1 MNKNKRKV
9 GITELVLRDGQQ
21 SLIATRMR
29 LDDMLEVAKKMDQVG
44 YWSVEMWGGAT
55 YDSCLRYLNED
66 PWHRLRELKK
76 IFKKTKLQMLI
87 RGKNLVG
94 YKPYSDEIVKAF
106 VEKASSNGIDV
117 FRTFDA
123 LNDFSNIELSIKE
136 VKKNGKHAQGAMA
149 YTVSPVHSMNSWLDL
164 AKQIEDAGA
173 DSVAI
178 KDMAG
183 LLKPNAA
190 FELVSNLK
198 ENISV
203 PIHMQTHATT
213 GFSTATNMKAIEAG
227 IDNIDTSISSM
238 SMTYGHTATE
248 TMVSMFDDTNI
259 FSDIDKNLFP
269 ELSTHF
275 KKIRKKYELYEGS
288 LKGVDASML
297 INQVPGGM
305 LSNLESQLREM
316 DADDKFEDVL
326 NEIPRVRQ
334 DLGFVPLVTPS
345 SQIVGAQALFNVLDN
360 ERYKHLNLE
369 TVNLILGKYGEV
381 PGKINE
387 FLIDLAK
394 KLKQGDE
401 VEEDLDSARSNLKT
415 FCKENK
421 IKDFSQRLENVLSYI
436 FFPNIVEDFFLKKGS
451 RKDTNLE
458 QLQEEIGFG
467 YSRIKKA
474 LY

>member
-106 VEKASSNGIDV
+106 IEKASSNGIDV

-248 TMVSMFDDTNI
+248 TIVSMFDDTNI

-275 KKIRKKYELYEGS
+275 KKIRKKYELFEGS

-326 NEIPRVRQ
+326 SEIPRVRQ

-369 TVNLILGKYGEV
+369 TVNLILGKYGKV

-387 FLIDLAK
+387 FLTDLAE
-394 KLKQGDE
+394 KLRQDDE
-401 VEEDLDSARSNLKT
+401 VQEDLDSAKSNLKT
-415 FCKENK
+415 FCKDNK

-436 FFPNIVEDFFLKKGS
+436 LFPNIVEDFFLKKGS

-458 QLQEEIGFG
+458 QLQEEIGFV
-467 YSRIKKA
+467 IQE
-474 LY
+474 

>member
-9 GITELVLRDGQQ
+9 GLTELVLRDGQQ

-44 YWSVEMWGGAT
+44 YWSIEMWGGAT
-55 YDSCLRYLNED
+55 YDACLRYLNED

-94 YKPYSDEIVKAF
+94 YKPYSNEVVKAF
-106 VEKASSNGIDV
+106 VEKASLNGIDV

-123 LNDFSNIELSIKE
+123 LNDFSNIELTIKE

-149 YTVSPVHSMNSWLDL
+149 YTVSPVHTLKSWLDL

-190 FELVSNLK
+190 FELVSKLK
-198 ENISV
+198 ENISI

-248 TMVSMFDDTNI
+248 TIVSMFDDTNL

-275 KKIRKKYELYEGS
+275 KKIRKKYELFEGS

-360 ERYKHLNLE
+360 ERYKHLNME
-369 TVNLILGKYGEV
+369 TVNLILGKYGKV

-387 FLIDLAK
+387 FLTDLAK
-394 KLKQGDE
+394 KLKQDDE
-401 VEEDLDSARSNLKT
+401 VQEDLDSAKSNLKT

-436 FFPNIVEDFFLKKGS
+436 FFPNIVEDFFLKTGS

-458 QLQEEIGFG
+458 QLQEEIGFV
-467 YSRIKKA
+467 IQE
-474 LY
+474 

>member
-9 GITELVLRDGQQ
+9 GLTELVLRDGQQ

-106 VEKASSNGIDV
+106 IEKASRNGIDV

-136 VKKNGKHAQGAMA
+136 VKKNGMHAQGAMA
-149 YTVSPVHSMNSWLDL
+149 YTISPVHTLNSWLDL

-183 LLKPNAA
+183 LLKPNTA
-190 FELVSNLK
+190 FELVSKLK
-198 ENISV
+198 QNISV

-248 TMVSMFDDTNI
+248 TIVSMFDDTKI
-259 FSDIDKNLFP
+259 FSAIDKNLFP
-269 ELSTHF
+269 ELSSHF

-316 DADDKFEDVL
+316 DADDRFEEVL

-345 SQIVGAQALFNVLDN
+345 SQIVGAQALFNVLDD
-360 ERYKHLNLE
+360 ERYKHLNIE
-369 TVNLILGKYGEV
+369 TVNLILGKYGKV
-381 PGKINE
+381 PGKINKN
-387 FLIDLAK
+387 LSDLAK
-394 KLKQGDE
+394 KVKQGE
-401 VEEDLDSARSNLKT
+401 EIHEDLDSAKSKLRS

-421 IKDFSQRLENVLSYI
+421 IKDFSQREENVLSYI
-436 FFPNIVEDFFLKKGS
+436 FFPNVVEDFFLKKGS
-451 RKDTNLE
+451 KKETDLE
-458 QLQEEIGFG
+458 QLQEEIGFVI
-467 YSRIKKA
+467 RE
-474 LY
+474 

>member
-9 GITELVLRDGQQ
+9 GLTELVLRDGQQ

-106 VEKASSNGIDV
+106 VEKASKNGIDV

-123 LNDFSNIELSIKE
+123 LNDFSNIELTIKE

-149 YTVSPVHSMNSWLDL
+149 YTVSPVHTLSSWLDL

-190 FELVSNLK
+190 FELVSELK
-198 ENISV
+198 QNISV

-248 TMVSMFDDTNI
+248 TIVSMFDDTKI
-259 FSDIDKNLFP
+259 FSAIDKNLFP
-269 ELSTHF
+269 ELSSHF

-316 DADDKFEDVL
+316 DADDRFEEVL

-345 SQIVGAQALFNVLDN
+345 SQIVGAQALFNVLDD
-360 ERYKHLNLE
+360 ERYKHLNIE
-369 TVNLILGKYGEV
+369 TVNLILGKYGKV
-381 PGKINE
+381 PGKINKN
-387 FLIDLAK
+387 LSDLAK
-394 KLKQGDE
+394 KVKQDE
-401 VEEDLDSARSNLKT
+401 QIQEDLDSAKSKLRS

-421 IKDFSQRLENVLSYI
+421 IKDFSQREENVLSYV
-436 FFPNIVEDFFLKKGS
+436 FFPNVVEDFFLKKGS
-451 RKDTNLE
+451 KKETDLE
-458 QLQEEIGFG
+458 QLQEEIGFVI
-467 YSRIKKA
+467 RE
-474 LY
+474 

>member
-9 GITELVLRDGQQ
+9 GLTELVLRDGQQ

-106 VEKASSNGIDV
+106 IEKASRNGIDV

-136 VKKNGKHAQGAMA
+136 VKKNGMHAQGAMA
-149 YTVSPVHSMNSWLDL
+149 YTVSPVHTLNSWLDL

-190 FELVSNLK
+190 FELVSELK
-198 ENISV
+198 QNISIPV
-203 PIHMQTHATT
+203 HMQTHATT

-248 TMVSMFDDTNI
+248 TIVSMFDDTKI
-259 FSDIDKNLFP
+259 FSAIDKNLFS
-269 ELSTHF
+269 ELSSHF
-275 KKIRKKYELYEGS
+275 KKVRKKYELYEGS

-316 DADDKFEDVL
+316 DADDRFEEVL

-334 DLGFVPLVTPS
+334 DLGFIPLVTPS
-345 SQIVGAQALFNVLDN
+345 SQIVGAQALFNVLDD
-360 ERYKHLNLE
+360 ERYKHLNIE
-369 TVNLILGKYGEV
+369 TVNLILGKYGKV
-381 PGKINE
+381 PGKINKN
-387 FLIDLAK
+387 LSDLAK
-394 KLKQGDE
+394 KVKQE
-401 VEEDLDSARSNLKT
+401 EEIHEDLDSAKSKLRS

-421 IKDFSQRLENVLSYI
+421 IKDFSQREENVLSYI
-436 FFPNIVEDFFLKKGS
+436 FFPNVVEDFFLKKGS
-451 RKDTNLE
+451 KKETDLE
-458 QLQEEIGFG
+458 QLQEEIGFVI
-467 YSRIKKA
+467 RE
-474 LY
+474 

>member
-9 GITELVLRDGQQ
+9 GLTELVLRDGQQ

-55 YDSCLRYLNED
+55 YDSCLRYLNEN

-106 VEKASSNGIDV
+106 VEKASKNGIDV

-123 LNDFSNIELSIKE
+123 LNDFSNIELTIKE

-149 YTVSPVHSMNSWLDL
+149 YTVSPVHTLNSWLDL

-183 LLKPNAA
+183 LLKPNVA
-190 FELVSNLK
+190 FELVSELK
-198 ENISV
+198 QNISI

-248 TMVSMFDDTNI
+248 TIVSMFDDTKI
-259 FSDIDKNLFP
+259 FSAIDKNLFP
-269 ELSTHF
+269 ELSSHF

-316 DADDKFEDVL
+316 DADDRFEEVL
-326 NEIPRVRQ
+326 NEIPKVRQ

-345 SQIVGAQALFNVLDN
+345 SQIVGAQALFNVLDD
-360 ERYKHLNLE
+360 ERYKHLNIE
-369 TVNLILGKYGEV
+369 TVNLILGKYGKV
-381 PGKINE
+381 PGKINKN
-387 FLIDLAK
+387 LSDLAK
-394 KLKQGDE
+394 KVKQDDQIQ
-401 VEEDLDSARSNLKT
+401 EDLDSAKSKLRS

-421 IKDFSQRLENVLSYI
+421 IKDFSQREENVLSFI
-436 FFPNIVEDFFLKKGS
+436 FFPNVVEDFFLKKGS
-451 RKDTNLE
+451 KKETDLE
-458 QLQEEIGFG
+458 QLQEEIGFVI
-467 YSRIKKA
+467 RE
-474 LY
+474 

>member
-9 GITELVLRDGQQ
+9 GLTELVLRDGQQ

-106 VEKASSNGIDV
+106 VEKASKNGIDV

-123 LNDFSNIELSIKE
+123 LNDFSNIELTIKE

-149 YTVSPVHSMNSWLDL
+149 YTVSPVHTLNSWLDL
-164 AKQIEDAGA
+164 AKKIEDAGA

-190 FELVSNLK
+190 FELVSELK
-198 ENISV
+198 QNISV

-248 TMVSMFDDTNI
+248 TVVSMFDDTKI
-259 FSDIDKNLFP
+259 FSAIDKNLFP
-269 ELSTHF
+269 ELSSHF

-316 DADDKFEDVL
+316 DADDRFEQVL

-345 SQIVGAQALFNVLDN
+345 SQIVGAQALFNVLDD
-360 ERYKHLNLE
+360 ERYKHLNIE
-369 TVNLILGKYGEV
+369 TVNLILGKYGKV
-381 PGKINE
+381 PGKINKN
-387 FLIDLAK
+387 LSDLAK
-394 KLKQGDE
+394 KVKQDE
-401 VEEDLDSARSNLKT
+401 QIQEDLDSAKSKLRS

-421 IKDFSQRLENVLSYI
+421 IKDFSQREENVLSYV
-436 FFPNIVEDFFLKKGS
+436 FFPNVVEDFFLKKGS
-451 RKDTNLE
+451 KKETDLE
-458 QLQEEIGFG
+458 QLQEEIGFVI
-467 YSRIKKA
+467 RE
-474 LY
+474 

>member
-9 GITELVLRDGQQ
+9 GLTELVLRDGQQ

-44 YWSVEMWGGAT
+44 YWSIEMWGGAT
-55 YDSCLRYLNED
+55 YDACLRYLNED

-94 YKPYSDEIVKAF
+94 YKPYSNEIVKAF
-106 VEKASSNGIDV
+106 VEKASLNGIDV

-123 LNDFSNIELSIKE
+123 LNDFSNIELTIKE

-149 YTVSPVHSMNSWLDL
+149 YTVSPVHTLKSWLDL

-190 FELVSNLK
+190 FELVSKLK
-198 ENISV
+198 ENISI

-248 TMVSMFDDTNI
+248 TIVSMFDETKF
-259 FSDIDKNLFP
+259 FSDIDKDLFP
-269 ELSTHF
+269 ELSSHF
-275 KKIRKKYELYEGS
+275 KKIRKKYELFEGS

-316 DADDKFEDVL
+316 DADDKFEEVL
-326 NEIPRVRQ
+326 SEIPRVRQ

-345 SQIVGAQALFNVLDN
+345 SQIVGAQALFNVLDE
-360 ERYKHLNLE
+360 ERYKHLNIE
-369 TVNLILGKYGEV
+369 TVNLILGKYGKV
-381 PGKINE
+381 PGKINKNLSE
-387 FLIDLAK
+387 LAK
-394 KLKQGDE
+394 KIKPDE
-401 VEEDLDSARSNLKT
+401 YIQEDLDSSKSRLKS

-436 FFPNIVEDFFLKKGS
+436 FFPNVVEEFFLKKGS
-451 RKDTNLE
+451 KKETDLE
-458 QLQEEIGFG
+458 QLQEEIGFVI
-467 YSRIKKA
+467 RE
-474 LY
+474 

>member
-9 GITELVLRDGQQ
+9 GLTELVLRDGQQ

-106 VEKASSNGIDV
+106 IEKASRNGIDV

-136 VKKNGKHAQGAMA
+136 VKKNGMHAQGAMA
-149 YTVSPVHSMNSWLDL
+149 YTVSPVHTLNSWLDL

-190 FELVSNLK
+190 FELVSELK
-198 ENISV
+198 QNISIPV
-203 PIHMQTHATT
+203 HMQTHATT

-248 TMVSMFDDTNI
+248 TIVSMFDDTKI
-259 FSDIDKNLFP
+259 FSAIDKNLFP
-269 ELSTHF
+269 ELSSHF
-275 KKIRKKYELYEGS
+275 KKVRKKYELYEGS

-316 DADDKFEDVL
+316 DADDRFEEVL

-345 SQIVGAQALFNVLDN
+345 SQIVGAQALFNVLDD
-360 ERYKHLNLE
+360 ERYKHLNIE
-369 TVNLILGKYGEV
+369 TVNLILGKYGKV
-381 PGKINE
+381 PGKINKN
-387 FLIDLAK
+387 LSNLAK
-394 KLKQGDE
+394 KVKQE
-401 VEEDLDSARSNLKT
+401 EEILEDLDSAKSKLRS

-421 IKDFSQRLENVLSYI
+421 IKDFSQREENVLSYI
-436 FFPNIVEDFFLKKGS
+436 FFPNVVEDFFLKKGS
-451 RKDTNLE
+451 KKETDLE
-458 QLQEEIGFG
+458 QLQEEIGFVI
-467 YSRIKKA
+467 RE
-474 LY
+474 

>member
-1 MNKNKRKV
+1 MNKYKRKV
-9 GITELVLRDGQQ
+9 GLTELVLRDGQQ

-106 VEKASSNGIDV
+106 VEKASKNGIDV

-123 LNDFSNIELSIKE
+123 LNDFSNIELTIKE

-149 YTVSPVHSMNSWLDL
+149 YTVSPVHTLNSWLDL

-190 FELVSNLK
+190 FELVSELK
-198 ENISV
+198 QNISI

-248 TMVSMFDDTNI
+248 TIVSMFDDTKI
-259 FSDIDKNLFP
+259 FSAIDKNLFP
-269 ELSTHF
+269 ELSSHF
-275 KKIRKKYELYEGS
+275 KKVRKKYELYEGS

-316 DADDKFEDVL
+316 DADDRFEEVL

-345 SQIVGAQALFNVLDN
+345 SQIVGAQALFNVLDD
-360 ERYKHLNLE
+360 ERYKHLNIE
-369 TVNLILGKYGEV
+369 TVNLILGKYGKV
-381 PGKINE
+381 PGKINKN
-387 FLIDLAK
+387 LSDLAK
-394 KLKQGDE
+394 KVKQDE
-401 VEEDLDSARSNLKT
+401 QIQEDLDSAKSKLRS
-415 FCKENK
+415 FCKVNK
-421 IKDFSQRLENVLSYI
+421 IKDFSQREENVLSYI
-436 FFPNIVEDFFLKKGS
+436 FFPNVVEDFFLKKGS
-451 RKDTNLE
+451 KKETDLE
-458 QLQEEIGFG
+458 QLQEEIGFVI
-467 YSRIKKA
+467 RE
-474 LY
+474 

>member
-44 YWSVEMWGGAT
+44 YWSIEIWGGAT

-106 VEKASSNGIDV
+106 IEKASRNGIDV

-136 VKKNGKHAQGAMA
+136 VKKNGMHAQGAMA
-149 YTVSPVHSMNSWLDL
+149 YTVSPVHTLNSWLDL

-190 FELVSNLK
+190 FELVSELK
-198 ENISV
+198 QNISIPV
-203 PIHMQTHATT
+203 HMQTHATT

-248 TMVSMFDDTNI
+248 TIVSMFDDTKI
-259 FSDIDKNLFP
+259 FSAIDKNLFS
-269 ELSTHF
+269 ELSSHF
-275 KKIRKKYELYEGS
+275 KKVRKKYELYEGS

-316 DADDKFEDVL
+316 DADDRFEEVL

-334 DLGFVPLVTPS
+334 DLGFIPLVTPT
-345 SQIVGAQALFNVLDN
+345 SQIVGAQALFNVLDD
-360 ERYKHLNLE
+360 ERYKHLNIE
-369 TVNLILGKYGEV
+369 TVNLILGKYGKV
-381 PGKINE
+381 PGKINKN
-387 FLIDLAK
+387 LSDLAK
-394 KLKQGDE
+394 KVKQE
-401 VEEDLDSARSNLKT
+401 EEIHEDLDSAKSKLRS

-421 IKDFSQRLENVLSYI
+421 IKDFSQREENVLSYI
-436 FFPNIVEDFFLKKGS
+436 FFPNVVEDFFLKKGS
-451 RKDTNLE
+451 KKETDLE
-458 QLQEEIGFG
+458 QLQEEIGFVI
-467 YSRIKKA
+467 RE
-474 LY
+474 

>member
-106 VEKASSNGIDV
+106 IEKSSRNGIDV

-136 VKKNGKHAQGAMA
+136 VKKNGMHAQGAMA
-149 YTVSPVHSMNSWLDL
+149 YTVSPVHTLNSWLDL

-190 FELVSNLK
+190 FELVSELK
-198 ENISV
+198 QNISIPV
-203 PIHMQTHATT
+203 HMQTHATT

-248 TMVSMFDDTNI
+248 TIVSMFDDTKI
-259 FSDIDKNLFP
+259 FSAIDKNLFP
-269 ELSTHF
+269 ELSSHF
-275 KKIRKKYELYEGS
+275 KKVRKKYELYEGS

-316 DADDKFEDVL
+316 DADDRFEEVL

-334 DLGFVPLVTPS
+334 DLGFIPLVTPT
-345 SQIVGAQALFNVLDN
+345 SQIVGAQALFNVLDD
-360 ERYKHLNLE
+360 ERYKHLNIE
-369 TVNLILGKYGEV
+369 TVNLILGKYGKV
-381 PGKINE
+381 PGKINKN
-387 FLIDLAK
+387 LADLANK
-394 KLKQGDE
+394 VMQE
-401 VEEDLDSARSNLKT
+401 EQIQEDLDSAKSKLRS

-421 IKDFSQRLENVLSYI
+421 IKDFSQREENVLSYI
-436 FFPNIVEDFFLKKGS
+436 FFPNVVEDFFLKKGS
-451 RKDTNLE
+451 KKETDLE
-458 QLQEEIGFG
+458 QLQEEIGFVI
-467 YSRIKKA
+467 RE
-474 LY
+474 

>member
-106 VEKASSNGIDV
+106 IEKSSRNGIDV

-136 VKKNGKHAQGAMA
+136 VKKNGMHAQGALA
-149 YTVSPVHSMNSWLDL
+149 YTVSPVHTLNSWLDL

-190 FELVSNLK
+190 FELVSELK
-198 ENISV
+198 QNISIPV
-203 PIHMQTHATT
+203 HMQTHATT

-248 TMVSMFDDTNI
+248 TIVSMFDDTKI
-259 FSDIDKNLFP
+259 FSAIDKNLFP
-269 ELSTHF
+269 ELSSHF
-275 KKIRKKYELYEGS
+275 KKVRKKYELYEGS

-316 DADDKFEDVL
+316 DADDRFEEVL

-334 DLGFVPLVTPS
+334 DLGFIPLVTPT
-345 SQIVGAQALFNVLDN
+345 SQIVGAQALFNVLDD
-360 ERYKHLNLE
+360 ERYKHLNIE
-369 TVNLILGKYGEV
+369 TVNLILGKYGKV
-381 PGKINE
+381 PGKINKN
-387 FLIDLAK
+387 LSYLAK
-394 KLKQGDE
+394 KVKQDE
-401 VEEDLDSARSNLKT
+401 QIQEDLDSAKSKLRS

-421 IKDFSQRLENVLSYI
+421 IKDFSQIEENVLSYI
-436 FFPNIVEDFFLKKGS
+436 FFPNVVEDFFLKKGS
-451 RKDTNLE
+451 KKETDLE
-458 QLQEEIGFG
+458 QLQEEIGFVI
-467 YSRIKKA
+467 RE
-474 LY
+474 

>member
-106 VEKASSNGIDV
+106 IEKSSRNGIDV

-136 VKKNGKHAQGAMA
+136 VKKNDMHAQGAMA
-149 YTVSPVHSMNSWLDL
+149 YTVSPVHTLNSWLDL

-190 FELVSNLK
+190 FELVSELK
-198 ENISV
+198 QNISIPV
-203 PIHMQTHATT
+203 HMQTHATT

-248 TMVSMFDDTNI
+248 TIVSMFDDTKI
-259 FSDIDKNLFP
+259 FSAIDKNLFP
-269 ELSTHF
+269 ELSSHF
-275 KKIRKKYELYEGS
+275 KKVRKKYELYEGS

-316 DADDKFEDVL
+316 DADDRFEEVL

-345 SQIVGAQALFNVLDN
+345 SQIVGAQALFNVLDD
-360 ERYKHLNLE
+360 ERYKHLNIE
-369 TVNLILGKYGEV
+369 TVNLILGKYGKV
-381 PGKINE
+381 PGKINKN
-387 FLIDLAK
+387 LSDLAK
-394 KLKQGDE
+394 KVKQE
-401 VEEDLDSARSNLKT
+401 EEIHEDLDSAKSKLRS

-421 IKDFSQRLENVLSYI
+421 IKDFSQREENVLSYI
-436 FFPNIVEDFFLKKGS
+436 FFPNVVEDFFLKKGS
-451 RKDTNLE
+451 KKETDLE
-458 QLQEEIGFG
+458 QLQEEIGFVI
-467 YSRIKKA
+467 RE
-474 LY
+474 

>member
-9 GITELVLRDGQQ
+9 GLTELVLRDGQQ

-44 YWSVEMWGGAT
+44 YWSIEMWGGAT
-55 YDSCLRYLNED
+55 YDACLRYLNED

-94 YKPYSDEIVKAF
+94 YKPYSNEVVKAF
-106 VEKASSNGIDV
+106 VEKASLNGIDV

-123 LNDFSNIELSIKE
+123 LNDFSNIELTIKE

-149 YTVSPVHSMNSWLDL
+149 YTVSPVHTLKSWLDL

-190 FELVSNLK
+190 FELVSKLK
-198 ENISV
+198 ENISI

-248 TMVSMFDDTNI
+248 TIVSMFDDTKF
-259 FSDIDKNLFP
+259 FSDIDKDLFP
-269 ELSTHF
+269 ELSSHF
-275 KKIRKKYELYEGS
+275 KKIRKKYELFEGS

-316 DADDKFEDVL
+316 DADDKFEEVL
-326 NEIPRVRQ
+326 SEIPRVRQ

-345 SQIVGAQALFNVLDN
+345 SQIVGAQALFNVLDE
-360 ERYKHLNLE
+360 ERYKHLNIE
-369 TVNLILGKYGEV
+369 TVNLILGKYGKV
-381 PGKINE
+381 PGKINKNLSE
-387 FLIDLAK
+387 LAK
-394 KLKQGDE
+394 KIKPDE
-401 VEEDLDSARSNLKT
+401 YFQEDLDSAKSRLKS

-436 FFPNIVEDFFLKKGS
+436 FFPNVVEDFFLKKGS
-451 RKDTNLE
+451 KKETDLE
-458 QLQEEIGFG
+458 QLQEEIGFVI
-467 YSRIKKA
+467 RE
-474 LY
+474 

>member
-106 VEKASSNGIDV
+106 IEKASSNGIDV

-248 TMVSMFDDTNI
+248 TIVSMFDDTNI

-458 QLQEEIGFG
+458 QLQEEIGFV
-467 YSRIKKA
+467 IQE
-474 LY
+474 

>member
-9 GITELVLRDGQQ
+9 GLTELVLRDGQQ

-106 VEKASSNGIDV
+106 VEKASKNGIDV

-123 LNDFSNIELSIKE
+123 LNDFSNIELTIKE

-149 YTVSPVHSMNSWLDL
+149 YTVSPVHTLNSWLDL
-164 AKQIEDAGA
+164 AKKIEDAGA

-190 FELVSNLK
+190 FELVSELK
-198 ENISV
+198 QNISV

-248 TMVSMFDDTNI
+248 TIVSMFDDTKI
-259 FSDIDKNLFP
+259 FSAIDKNLFP
-269 ELSTHF
+269 ELSSHF

-316 DADDKFEDVL
+316 DADDRFEEVL

-345 SQIVGAQALFNVLDN
+345 SQIVGAQALFNVLDD
-360 ERYKHLNLE
+360 ERYKHLNIE
-369 TVNLILGKYGEV
+369 TVNLILGKYGKV
-381 PGKINE
+381 PGKINKN
-387 FLIDLAK
+387 LSDLAK
-394 KLKQGDE
+394 KVKQDE
-401 VEEDLDSARSNLKT
+401 QIQENLDSAKSKLRS

-421 IKDFSQRLENVLSYI
+421 IKDFSQRVENVLSYI
-436 FFPNIVEDFFLKKGS
+436 FFPNVVEDFFLKKGS
-451 RKDTNLE
+451 KKETDLE
-458 QLQEEIGFG
+458 QLQEEIGFVI
-467 YSRIKKA
+467 RE
-474 LY
+474 

>member
-9 GITELVLRDGQQ
+9 GLTELVLRDGQQ

-44 YWSVEMWGGAT
+44 YWSIEMWGGAT
-55 YDSCLRYLNED
+55 YDACLRYLNED

-94 YKPYSDEIVKAF
+94 YKPYSNEVVKAF
-106 VEKASSNGIDV
+106 VEKASLNGIDV

-123 LNDFSNIELSIKE
+123 LNDFSNIELTIKE

-149 YTVSPVHSMNSWLDL
+149 YTVSPVHTLKSWLDL

-190 FELVSNLK
+190 FELVSKLK
-198 ENISV
+198 ENISI

-248 TMVSMFDDTNI
+248 TIVSMFDDTKF
-259 FSDIDKNLFP
+259 FSDIDKDLFP
-269 ELSTHF
+269 ELSSHF
-275 KKIRKKYELYEGS
+275 KKIRKKYELFEGS

-316 DADDKFEDVL
+316 DADDKFEEVL
-326 NEIPRVRQ
+326 SEIPRVRQ

-345 SQIVGAQALFNVLDN
+345 SQIVGAQALFNVLDE
-360 ERYKHLNLE
+360 ERYKHLNIE
-369 TVNLILGKYGEV
+369 TVNLILGKYGKV
-381 PGKINE
+381 PGKINKNLSE
-387 FLIDLAK
+387 LAK
-394 KLKQGDE
+394 KIKPDE
-401 VEEDLDSARSNLKT
+401 HIQEDLDSAKSRLKS

-436 FFPNIVEDFFLKKGS
+436 FFPNVVEDFFLKKGS
-451 RKDTNLE
+451 IKETDLE
-458 QLQEEIGFG
+458 QLQEEIGFVI
-467 YSRIKKA
+467 RE
-474 LY
+474 

>member
-9 GITELVLRDGQQ
+9 GLTELVLRDGQQ

-94 YKPYSDEIVKAF
+94 YKPYSDEIIKAF
-106 VEKASSNGIDV
+106 IEKASKNGIDV

-123 LNDFSNIELSIKE
+123 LNDFSNIELTIKE

-149 YTVSPVHSMNSWLDL
+149 YTVSPVHTLNSWLDL

-190 FELVSNLK
+190 FELVSELK
-198 ENISV
+198 QNISIPV
-203 PIHMQTHATT
+203 HMQTHATT

-248 TMVSMFDDTNI
+248 TIVSMFDDTKI
-259 FSDIDKNLFP
+259 FSAIDKNLFP
-269 ELSTHF
+269 ELSSHF

-316 DADDKFEDVL
+316 DADDRFEEVL

-360 ERYKHLNLE
+360 ERYKHLNIE
-369 TVNLILGKYGEV
+369 TVNLILGKYGKV
-381 PGKINE
+381 PGKINKN
-387 FLIDLAK
+387 LADLAK
-394 KLKQGDE
+394 KVKQDE
-401 VEEDLDSARSNLKT
+401 QIQEDLDSAKSKLRS
-415 FCKENK
+415 FCKKNK
-421 IKDFSQRLENVLSYI
+421 IKDFSNREENVLSYI
-436 FFPNIVEDFFLKKGS
+436 FFPNVVEDFFLKKGF
-451 RKDTNLE
+451 KKETDLE
-458 QLQEEIGFG
+458 QLQEEIGFVI
-467 YSRIKKA
+467 RE
-474 LY
+474 

>member
-9 GITELVLRDGQQ
+9 GLTELVLRDGQQ

-44 YWSVEMWGGAT
+44 YWSIEMRGGAT

-94 YKPYSDEIVKAF
+94 YKPYSNEVVKAF
-106 VEKASSNGIDV
+106 VEKASLNGIDV

-123 LNDFSNIELSIKE
+123 LNDFSNIELTIKE

-149 YTVSPVHSMNSWLDL
+149 YTVSPVHTLKSWLDL
-164 AKQIEDAGA
+164 AKQIEDASA

-190 FELVSNLK
+190 FELVSKLK
-198 ENISV
+198 ENISI

-248 TMVSMFDDTNI
+248 TIVSMFDDTKF
-259 FSDIDKNLFP
+259 FSDIDKDLFP
-269 ELSTHF
+269 ELSSHF
-275 KKIRKKYELYEGS
+275 KKIRKKYELFEGS

-316 DADDKFEDVL
+316 DADDKFEEVL
-326 NEIPRVRQ
+326 SEIPRVRQ

-345 SQIVGAQALFNVLDN
+345 SQIVGAQALFNVLDE
-360 ERYKHLNLE
+360 ERYKHLNIE
-369 TVNLILGKYGEV
+369 TVNLILGKYGKV
-381 PGKINE
+381 PGKINKNLSE
-387 FLIDLAK
+387 LAK
-394 KLKQGDE
+394 KIKPDE
-401 VEEDLDSARSNLKT
+401 YIQEDLDSAKSRLKS

-436 FFPNIVEDFFLKKGS
+436 FFPNVVEDFFLKKGS
-451 RKDTNLE
+451 IKETDLE
-458 QLQEEIGFG
+458 QLQEEIGFVI
-467 YSRIKKA
+467 RE
-474 LY
+474 

>member
-1 MNKNKRKV
+1 
-9 GITELVLRDGQQ
+9 
-21 SLIATRMR
+21 
-29 LDDMLEVAKKMDQVG
+29 
-44 YWSVEMWGGAT
+44 MWGGAT

-106 VEKASSNGIDV
+106 VEKASKNGIDV
-117 FRTFDA
+117 FMTFDA
-123 LNDFSNIELSIKE
+123 LNDFSNIELTIKE

-149 YTVSPVHSMNSWLDL
+149 YTVSPVHTLNSWLDL
-164 AKQIEDAGA
+164 AKKIEDAGA

-190 FELVSNLK
+190 FELVSELK
-198 ENISV
+198 QNISV

-248 TMVSMFDDTNI
+248 TIVSMFDDTKI
-259 FSDIDKNLFP
+259 FSAIDKNLFP
-269 ELSTHF
+269 ELSSHF

-316 DADDKFEDVL
+316 DADDRFEEVL

-345 SQIVGAQALFNVLDN
+345 SQIVGAQALFNVLDD
-360 ERYKHLNLE
+360 ERYKHLNIE
-369 TVNLILGKYGEV
+369 TVNLILGKYGKV
-381 PGKINE
+381 PGKINKN
-387 FLIDLAK
+387 LSDLAK
-394 KLKQGDE
+394 KVKQDE
-401 VEEDLDSARSNLKT
+401 QIQENLDSAKSKLRS

-421 IKDFSQRLENVLSYI
+421 IKDFSQRVENVLSYI
-436 FFPNIVEDFFLKKGS
+436 FFPNVVEDFFLKKGS
-451 RKDTNLE
+451 KKETDLE
-458 QLQEEIGFG
+458 QLQEEIGFVI
-467 YSRIKKA
+467 RE
-474 LY
+474 

>member
-1 MNKNKRKV
+1 LNKNKRKV
-9 GITELVLRDGQQ
+9 GLTELVLRDGQQ

-106 VEKASSNGIDV
+106 VEKASKNGIDV

-123 LNDFSNIELSIKE
+123 LNDFSNIELTIKE

-149 YTVSPVHSMNSWLDL
+149 YTVSPVHTLNSWLDL

-190 FELVSNLK
+190 FELVSELK
-198 ENISV
+198 QNISV

-248 TMVSMFDDTNI
+248 TIVSMFDDTKI
-259 FSDIDKNLFP
+259 FSAIDKNLFP
-269 ELSTHF
+269 ELSSHF

-316 DADDKFEDVL
+316 DADDRFEEVL

-345 SQIVGAQALFNVLDN
+345 SQIVGAQALFNVLDD
-360 ERYKHLNLE
+360 ERYKHLNIE
-369 TVNLILGKYGEV
+369 TVNLILGKYGKV
-381 PGKINE
+381 PGKINKN
-387 FLIDLAK
+387 LSDLAK
-394 KLKQGDE
+394 KVKQDE
-401 VEEDLDSARSNLKT
+401 QIQEDLDSAKSKLRS

-421 IKDFSQRLENVLSYI
+421 IKDFSQREENVLSYV
-436 FFPNIVEDFFLKKGS
+436 FFPNVVEDFFLKKGS
-451 RKDTNLE
+451 KKETDLE
-458 QLQEEIGFG
+458 QLQEEIGFVI
-467 YSRIKKA
+467 RE
-474 LY
+474 

>member
-9 GITELVLRDGQQ
+9 GLTELVLRDGQQ

-44 YWSVEMWGGAT
+44 YWSIEMWGGAT

-94 YKPYSDEIVKAF
+94 YKPYSDEVVKAF
-106 VEKASSNGIDV
+106 VEKASLNGIDV

-123 LNDFSNIELSIKE
+123 LNDFSNIELTIKE

-149 YTVSPVHSMNSWLDL
+149 YTVSPVHTLKSWLDL

-190 FELVSNLK
+190 FELVSKLK
-198 ENISV
+198 ENISI

-248 TMVSMFDDTNI
+248 TIVSMFDDTKF
-259 FSDIDKNLFP
+259 FSDIDKDLFP
-269 ELSTHF
+269 ELSSHF
-275 KKIRKKYELYEGS
+275 KKIRKKYELFEGS

-316 DADDKFEDVL
+316 DADDKFEEVL
-326 NEIPRVRQ
+326 SEIPRVRQ

-345 SQIVGAQALFNVLDN
+345 SQIVGAQALFNVLDE
-360 ERYKHLNLE
+360 ERYKHLNIE
-369 TVNLILGKYGEV
+369 TVNLILGKYGKV
-381 PGKINE
+381 PGKINKNLSE
-387 FLIDLAK
+387 LAK
-394 KLKQGDE
+394 KIKPDE
-401 VEEDLDSARSNLKT
+401 YIQEDLDSSKSRLKS

-436 FFPNIVEDFFLKKGS
+436 FFPNVVEDFFLKKGS
-451 RKDTNLE
+451 KKETDLE
-458 QLQEEIGFG
+458 QLQEEIGFVI
-467 YSRIKKA
+467 RE
-474 LY
+474 

>member
-9 GITELVLRDGQQ
+9 GLTELVLRDGQQ
-21 SLIATRMR
+21 SIIATRMR

-106 VEKASSNGIDV
+106 IEKASRNGIDV

-136 VKKNGKHAQGAMA
+136 VKKNGMHAQGAMA
-149 YTVSPVHSMNSWLDL
+149 YTVSPVHTLNSWLDL

-190 FELVSNLK
+190 FELVSELK
-198 ENISV
+198 QNISIPV
-203 PIHMQTHATT
+203 HMQTHATT

-248 TMVSMFDDTNI
+248 TIVSMFDDTKI
-259 FSDIDKNLFP
+259 FSAIDKNLFP
-269 ELSTHF
+269 ELSSHF
-275 KKIRKKYELYEGS
+275 KKVRKKYELYEGS

-316 DADDKFEDVL
+316 DADDRFEEVL

-334 DLGFVPLVTPS
+334 DLGFIPLVTPT
-345 SQIVGAQALFNVLDN
+345 SQIVGAQALFNVLDD
-360 ERYKHLNLE
+360 ERYKHLNIE
-369 TVNLILGKYGEV
+369 TVNLILGKYGKV
-381 PGKINE
+381 PGKINKN
-387 FLIDLAK
+387 LSNLAK
-394 KLKQGDE
+394 KVKQE
-401 VEEDLDSARSNLKT
+401 EEILEDLDSAKSKLRS

-421 IKDFSQRLENVLSYI
+421 IKDFSQREENVLSYI
-436 FFPNIVEDFFLKKGS
+436 FFPNVVEDFFLKKGS
-451 RKDTNLE
+451 KKETDLE
-458 QLQEEIGFG
+458 QLQEEIGFVI
-467 YSRIKKA
+467 RE
-474 LY
+474 

>member
-9 GITELVLRDGQQ
+9 GLTELVLRDGQQ

-106 VEKASSNGIDV
+106 VEKASKNGIDV

-123 LNDFSNIELSIKE
+123 LNDFSNIELTIKE

-149 YTVSPVHSMNSWLDL
+149 YTVSPVHTLNSWLDL
-164 AKQIEDAGA
+164 AKKIEDAGA

-190 FELVSNLK
+190 FELVSELK
-198 ENISV
+198 QNISV

-248 TMVSMFDDTNI
+248 TIVSMFDDTKI
-259 FSDIDKNLFP
+259 FSAIDKNLFP
-269 ELSTHF
+269 ELSSHF

-316 DADDKFEDVL
+316 DADDRFEEVL

-345 SQIVGAQALFNVLDN
+345 SQIVGAQALFNVLDD
-360 ERYKHLNLE
+360 ERYKHLNIE
-369 TVNLILGKYGEV
+369 TVNLILGKYGKV
-381 PGKINE
+381 PGKINKN
-387 FLIDLAK
+387 LSDLAK
-394 KLKQGDE
+394 KVKQDE
-401 VEEDLDSARSNLKT
+401 QIQEDLDSAKSKLRS

-421 IKDFSQRLENVLSYI
+421 IKDFSQREENVLSYVY
-436 FFPNIVEDFFLKKGS
+436 FPNVVEDFFLKKGS
-451 RKDTNLE
+451 KKETDLE
-458 QLQEEIGFG
+458 QLQEEIGFVI
-467 YSRIKKA
+467 RE
-474 LY
+474 

>member
-9 GITELVLRDGQQ
+9 GLTELVLRDGQQ

-106 VEKASSNGIDV
+106 VEKASKNGIDV

-123 LNDFSNIELSIKE
+123 LNDFSNIELTIKE

-149 YTVSPVHSMNSWLDL
+149 YTVSPVHTLNSWLDL

-190 FELVSNLK
+190 FELVSELK
-198 ENISV
+198 QNISV

-248 TMVSMFDDTNI
+248 TIVSMFDDTKI
-259 FSDIDKNLFP
+259 FSAIDKNLFP
-269 ELSTHF
+269 ELSSHF

-316 DADDKFEDVL
+316 DADDRFEEVL

-345 SQIVGAQALFNVLDN
+345 SQIVGAQALFNVLDD
-360 ERYKHLNLE
+360 ERYKHLNIE
-369 TVNLILGKYGEV
+369 TVNLILGKYGKV
-381 PGKINE
+381 PGKINKN
-387 FLIDLAK
+387 LSDLAK
-394 KLKQGDE
+394 KVKQDE
-401 VEEDLDSARSNLKT
+401 QIQEDLDSAKSKLRS

-421 IKDFSQRLENVLSYI
+421 IKDFSQREENVLSYI
-436 FFPNIVEDFFLKKGS
+436 FFPNVVEDFFLKKGS
-451 RKDTNLE
+451 KKETDLE
-458 QLQEEIGFG
+458 QLQEEIGFVI
-467 YSRIKKA
+467 RE
-474 LY
+474 

>member
-9 GITELVLRDGQQ
+9 GLTELVLRDGQQ

-106 VEKASSNGIDV
+106 VEKASKNGIDV

-123 LNDFSNIELSIKE
+123 LNDFSNIELTIKE

-149 YTVSPVHSMNSWLDL
+149 YTVSPVHTLNSWLDL
-164 AKQIEDAGA
+164 AKKIEDAGA

-190 FELVSNLK
+190 FELVSELK
-198 ENISV
+198 QNITV

-248 TMVSMFDDTNI
+248 TIVSMFDDTKI
-259 FSDIDKNLFP
+259 FSAIDKNLFP
-269 ELSTHF
+269 ELSSHF

-316 DADDKFEDVL
+316 DADDRFEEVL

-345 SQIVGAQALFNVLDN
+345 SQIVGAQALFNVLDD
-360 ERYKHLNLE
+360 ERYKHLNIE
-369 TVNLILGKYGEV
+369 TVNLILGKYGKV
-381 PGKINE
+381 PGKINKNL
-387 FLIDLAK
+387 FDLDK
-394 KLKQGDE
+394 KVKQDE
-401 VEEDLDSARSNLKT
+401 QIQEDLDSAKSKLRSC
-415 FCKENK
+415 CKENK
-421 IKDFSQRLENVLSYI
+421 IKDFSQREENVLSYV
-436 FFPNIVEDFFLKKGS
+436 FFPNVVEDFFLKKGS
-451 RKDTNLE
+451 KKETDLE
-458 QLQEEIGFG
+458 QLQEEIGFVI
-467 YSRIKKA
+467 RE
-474 LY
+474 

>member
-29 LDDMLEVAKKMDQVG
+29 LDDMLEVANKMDQVG

-66 PWHRLRELKK
+66 PWRRLRELKK

-248 TMVSMFDDTNI
+248 TIVSMFDDTNL

-275 KKIRKKYELYEGS
+275 KKIRKKYELFEGS

-360 ERYKHLNLE
+360 ERYKHLNIE
-369 TVNLILGKYGEV
+369 TVNLILGKYGKV

-387 FLIDLAK
+387 FLTDLAK
-394 KLKQGDE
+394 KLKQDDE
-401 VEEDLDSARSNLKT
+401 FQEDLDSAKSNLKT

-458 QLQEEIGFG
+458 QLQEEIGFV
-467 YSRIKKA
+467 IQE
-474 LY
+474 

>member
-369 TVNLILGKYGEV
+369 TVNLILGKYGKV
-381 PGKINE
+381 PGNINE

-458 QLQEEIGFG
+458 QLQEEIGFV
-467 YSRIKKA
+467 IQE
-474 LY
+474 

>member
-1 MNKNKRKV
+1 LNKNKRKV
-9 GITELVLRDGQQ
+9 GLTELVLRDGQQ

-106 VEKASSNGIDV
+106 IEKASRNGIDV

-136 VKKNGKHAQGAMA
+136 VKKNGMHAQGAMA
-149 YTVSPVHSMNSWLDL
+149 YTVSPVHTLNSWLDL

-190 FELVSNLK
+190 FELVSELK
-198 ENISV
+198 QNISIPV
-203 PIHMQTHATT
+203 HMQTHATT

-248 TMVSMFDDTNI
+248 TIVSMFDDTKI
-259 FSDIDKNLFP
+259 FSAIDKNLFP
-269 ELSTHF
+269 ELSSHF
-275 KKIRKKYELYEGS
+275 KKVRKKYELYEGS

-316 DADDKFEDVL
+316 DADDRFEEVL

-334 DLGFVPLVTPS
+334 DLGFIPLVTPS
-345 SQIVGAQALFNVLDN
+345 SQIVGAQALFNVLDD
-360 ERYKHLNLE
+360 ERYKHLNIE
-369 TVNLILGKYGEV
+369 TVNLILGKYGKV
-381 PGKINE
+381 PGKINKN
-387 FLIDLAK
+387 LSDLAK
-394 KLKQGDE
+394 KVKQE
-401 VEEDLDSARSNLKT
+401 EEILEDLDSAKSKLRS

-421 IKDFSQRLENVLSYI
+421 IKDFSQREENVLSYI
-436 FFPNIVEDFFLKKGS
+436 FFPNVVEDFFLKKGS
-451 RKDTNLE
+451 KKETDLE
-458 QLQEEIGFG
+458 QLQEEIGFVI
-467 YSRIKKA
+467 RE
-474 LY
+474 

>member
-9 GITELVLRDGQQ
+9 GLTELVLRDGQQ

-44 YWSVEMWGGAT
+44 YWSIEMWGGAT

-94 YKPYSDEIVKAF
+94 YKPYSNEVVKAF
-106 VEKASSNGIDV
+106 VEKASFNGIDV

-123 LNDFSNIELSIKE
+123 LNDFSNIELTIKE

-149 YTVSPVHSMNSWLDL
+149 YTVSPVHTLKSWLDL
-164 AKQIEDAGA
+164 AKRIEDAGA

-183 LLKPNAA
+183 LLKPNVA
-190 FELVSNLK
+190 FELVSKLK
-198 ENISV
+198 ENISI

-227 IDNIDTSISSM
+227 IDNIDASISSM

-248 TMVSMFDDTNI
+248 TIVSMFDDTKF
-259 FSDIDKNLFP
+259 FSDIDKDLFP
-269 ELSTHF
+269 ELSSHF
-275 KKIRKKYELYEGS
+275 KKIRKKYELFEGS

-326 NEIPRVRQ
+326 SEIPRVRQ

-345 SQIVGAQALFNVLDN
+345 SQIVGAQALFNVLDE
-360 ERYKHLNLE
+360 ERYKHLNIE
-369 TVNLILGKYGEV
+369 TVNLILGKYGKV
-381 PGKINE
+381 PGKINKNLSE
-387 FLIDLAK
+387 LAK
-394 KLKQGDE
+394 KIKSDE
-401 VEEDLDSARSNLKT
+401 HIQEDLDSAKSRLKS

-421 IKDFSQRLENVLSYI
+421 IKDFSQRLENVLSYV
-436 FFPNIVEDFFLKKGS
+436 FFPNVVEDFFLKKGS
-451 RKDTNLE
+451 IKETDLE
-458 QLQEEIGFG
+458 QLQEEIGFVI
-467 YSRIKKA
+467 RE
-474 LY
+474 

>member
-9 GITELVLRDGQQ
+9 GLTELVLRDGQQ

-44 YWSVEMWGGAT
+44 YWSIEMWGGAT
-55 YDSCLRYLNED
+55 YDACLRYLNED

-94 YKPYSDEIVKAF
+94 YKPYSDEVVKAF
-106 VEKASSNGIDV
+106 VEKASLNGIDV

-123 LNDFSNIELSIKE
+123 LNDFSNIELTIKE

-149 YTVSPVHSMNSWLDL
+149 YTVSPVHTLKSWLDL

-190 FELVSNLK
+190 FELVSKLK
-198 ENISV
+198 ENISI

-248 TMVSMFDDTNI
+248 TIVSMFDDTKF
-259 FSDIDKNLFP
+259 FSDIDKDLFP
-269 ELSTHF
+269 ELSSHF
-275 KKIRKKYELYEGS
+275 KKIRKKYELFEGS

-316 DADDKFEDVL
+316 DADDKFEEVL
-326 NEIPRVRQ
+326 SEIPRVRQ

-345 SQIVGAQALFNVLDN
+345 SQIVGAQALFNVLDE
-360 ERYKHLNLE
+360 ERYKHLNIE
-369 TVNLILGKYGEV
+369 TVNLILGKYGKV
-381 PGKINE
+381 PGKINKNLSE
-387 FLIDLAK
+387 LAK
-394 KLKQGDE
+394 KIKPDE
-401 VEEDLDSARSNLKT
+401 YIQEDLDSSKSRLKS

-436 FFPNIVEDFFLKKGS
+436 FFPNVVEDFFLKKGS
-451 RKDTNLE
+451 KKEMDLE
-458 QLQEEIGFG
+458 QLQEEIGFVI
-467 YSRIKKA
+467 RE
-474 LY
+474 

>member
-9 GITELVLRDGQQ
+9 GLTELVLRDGQQ

-44 YWSVEMWGGAT
+44 YWSIEMWGGAT
-55 YDSCLRYLNED
+55 YDACLRYLNED

-94 YKPYSDEIVKAF
+94 YKPYSNEVVKAF
-106 VEKASSNGIDV
+106 VEKASLNGIDV

-123 LNDFSNIELSIKE
+123 LNDFSNIELTIKE

-149 YTVSPVHSMNSWLDL
+149 YTVSPVHTLNSWLDL

-190 FELVSNLK
+190 FELVSKLK
-198 ENISV
+198 ENISI

-248 TMVSMFDDTNI
+248 TIVSMFDDTKF
-259 FSDIDKNLFP
+259 FSDIDKDLFP
-269 ELSTHF
+269 ELSSHF
-275 KKIRKKYELYEGS
+275 KKIRKKYELFEGS

-316 DADDKFEDVL
+316 DADDKFEEVL
-326 NEIPRVRQ
+326 SEIPRVRQ

-345 SQIVGAQALFNVLDN
+345 SQIVGAQALFNVLDE
-360 ERYKHLNLE
+360 ERYKHLNIE
-369 TVNLILGKYGEV
+369 TVNLILGKYGKV
-381 PGKINE
+381 PGKINKNLSE
-387 FLIDLAK
+387 LAK
-394 KLKQGDE
+394 KIKIDE
-401 VEEDLDSARSNLKT
+401 HSQEDLNTAKSKLKS

-436 FFPNIVEDFFLKKGS
+436 FFLLQLNFL
-451 RKDTNLE
+451 
-458 QLQEEIGFG
+458 
-467 YSRIKKA
+467 
-474 LY
+474 

>member
-9 GITELVLRDGQQ
+9 GLTELVLRDGQQ
-21 SLIATRMR
+21 SLIATRMK
-29 LDDMLEVAKKMDQVG
+29 LDDMLEVAKTMDQVG
-44 YWSVEMWGGAT
+44 YWSIEMWGGAT

-94 YKPYSDEIVKAF
+94 YKPYSDQIVKAF
-106 VEKASSNGIDV
+106 VEKASLNGIDV

-123 LNDFSNIELSIKE
+123 LNDFSNIELTIKE

-149 YTVSPVHSMNSWLDL
+149 YTVSPVHTINSWLDL
-164 AKQIEDAGA
+164 AKKIEDAGA

-183 LLKPNAA
+183 LLKPNVA
-190 FELVSNLK
+190 FELVSKLK

-248 TMVSMFDDTNI
+248 TIIAMFDETKI
-259 FSDIDKNLFP
+259 FSDIDRNLFP
-269 ELSTHF
+269 ELSSHF
-275 KKIRKKYELYEGS
+275 KRIRKKYELYEGS

-316 DADDKFEDVL
+316 DADDKFEEVL

-345 SQIVGAQALFNVLDN
+345 SQIVGAQALFNVLDG
-360 ERYKHLNLE
+360 ERYKHLNIE
-369 TVNLILGKYGEV
+369 TVNLIFGKYGKV
-381 PGKINE
+381 PGKINKS
-387 FLIDLAK
+387 LSGLAK
-394 KLKQGDE
+394 KIKQE
-401 VEEDLDSARSNLKT
+401 EQKQEDLDSAKSKLKN
-415 FCKENK
+415 FCKDNK
-421 IKDFSQRLENVLSYI
+421 IKDFSQRVENVLSYI
-436 FFPNIVEDFFLKKGS
+436 FFPNVVEDFFLKKGS
-451 RKDTNLE
+451 RKETDLE
-458 QLQEEIGFG
+458 QLQEEIGFII
-467 YSRIKKA
+467 RD
-474 LY
+474 